1 MLKKISLIKKRFIE
15 RKGIY
20 VFSSQ
25 LLLKIAAFII
35 SVLAIRFI
43 PKEIFGSFVYANSI
57 ISLLIPLIGLGAH
70 QSLLRFGALLKS
82 PLLKYRLFLY
92 SLVRGILASLFL
104 TCLVLFFSDFL
115 TKNMP
120 SSKSFLQLLSFSLI
134 SICAMELVKNYARVQ
149 FLNKLYAQIQNLY
162 AIFFI
167 TIGTILIYFLHAK
180 GYIIALVITPLF
192 IFSIYFFKLKVK
204 LKNKSIELNKKDF
217 WSYGFFVGIGAI
229 ASQLLFSTDIL
240 FIGNMIENSEKH
252 IAGYKVASLIPM
264 SLLILPNSFLTT
276 DFVHISKMHNKKKNI
291 VNYIKDYIAIFSLLS
306 VFLFGIIYLFPNL
319 ILNVL
324 FGNEYKEYANIF
336 VIFGISMLGSILF
349 RMPFI
354 NILSALGKSSWN
366 AYNAFLMLGLN
377 IILNYFLIN
386 KYNVIGAAIAT
397 AITLWISGLLA
408 FFFVLY
414 YLKKSNRS

>member
-1 MLKKISLIKKRFIE
+1 LLRKITRIKKRFVE

-25 LLLKIAAFII
+25 ILLKIASFVI
-35 SVLAIRFI
+35 SFLAIRFI
-43 PKEIFGSFVYANSI
+43 PKDIFGSFVYANSI
-57 ISLLIPLIGLGAH
+57 ITLLIPLIGLGAH

-82 PLLKYRLFLY
+82 PRLKYRLFIY
-92 SLVRGILASLFL
+92 SLFRGVFASIFL
-104 TCLVLFFSDFL
+104 TCLVLCFSDFL
-115 TKNMP
+115 TINMP
-120 SSKSFLQLLSFSLI
+120 SSKLFLQLLSFSLI
-134 SICAMELVKNYARVQ
+134 SICAMELVKNYVRVQ

-162 AIFFI
+162 ALFFI
-167 TIGTILIYFLHAK
+167 ITGIILIYFFHAQ
-180 GYIIALVITPLF
+180 GYIISLVITPLF
-192 IFSIYFFKLKVK
+192 IFSIYFFKLNFK
-204 LKNKSIELNKKDF
+204 LKTKSIEINKKDF
-217 WSYGFFVGIGAI
+217 WSYGFFVGIGAV

-276 DFVHISKMHNKKKNI
+276 DFVHISKMYNKKKNI
-291 VNYIKDYIAIFSLLS
+291 VNYIKDYITIFSLCS
-306 VFLFGIIYLFPNL
+306 VFLFGIIYLFPDL
-319 ILNVL
+319 ILNFL

-336 VIFGISMLGSILF
+336 IIFGISMLGSILF

-377 IILNYFLIN
+377 IILNYFLIS
-386 KYNVIGAAIAT
+386 KYNIIGAAIAT
-397 AITLWISGLLA
+397 AVTLWVSGLLA
-408 FFFVLY
+408 FIFVLY
-414 YLKKSNRS
+414 YLKEIK